1 MIRKILSILFVR
13 NMNKNTLVPVW
24 FHLADVIYVE
34 EKGTGAELAS
44 IWEEGDIIMVR
55 RVILKENA
63 PS

>member
-1 MIRKILSILFVR
+1 
-13 NMNKNTLVPVW
+13 MNKNTLVPVW